1 MRASANSIVP
11 VLVAGVDEVGR
22 GPLAGPVVA
31 AAVVLD
37 IDQPTTGIR
46 DSKQLTARRR
56 DELACELRHCCR
68 DWAIAWADPAEID
81 SLNILGASMLAMRR
95 AVQGLRVQAGR
106 VRVDGNHR
114 PSLSGVGPQIDVET
128 IVGGDRTVPVIS
140 AASILAKSWRDSL
153 MVELDKLYPEYGF
166 TRNKGYP
173 TVEHL
178 AALRTFGPCPI
189 HRRSFRPV
197 RESLLSAA

>member
-1 MRASANSIVP
+1 MSAPASSIVP
-11 VLVAGVDEVGR
+11 VLVAGVDEAGR

-31 AAVVLD
+31 AAVVLE

-56 DELACELRHCCR
+56 DELACELRRCCH

-81 SLNILGASMLAMRR
+81 SLNILGATMLAMRR
-95 AVQGLRVQAGR
+95 AVQGLRVQPDR

-114 PSLSGVGPQIDVET
+114 PSLSGVGAPIDVET
-128 IVGGDRTVPVIS
+128 IAGGDRTVPAIS
-140 AASILAKSWRDSL
+140 AASILAKVWRDRL
-153 MVELDKLYPEYGF
+153 MNDLDKLYPEYGF
-166 TRNKGYP
+166 TRHKGYP
-173 TVEHL
+173 TMEHL
-178 AALRTFGPCPI
+178 AALRILGPCPI

-197 RESLLSAA
+197 REYLLSAA